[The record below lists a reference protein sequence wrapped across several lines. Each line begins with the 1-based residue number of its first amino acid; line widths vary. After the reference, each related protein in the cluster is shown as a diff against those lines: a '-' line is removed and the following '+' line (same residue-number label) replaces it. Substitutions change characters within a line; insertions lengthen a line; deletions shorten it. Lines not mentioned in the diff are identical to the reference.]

1 MTIAGNS
8 NKLMSVGKIK
18 KNFALYICLLMLV
31 FSSGVTF
38 SQVEIEA
45 GDPGN
50 NTDIRGFFKSRL
62 GDIDEELNKVKK
74 GKVKAIAISPG
85 GRALYSVTY
94 GEKNNL
100 DSQANYNSAVAARNP
115 DNFAKKDCRTKPI
128 VFFLGSVHGQEIEG
142 IVGLLNL
149 IHIAETGKDY
159 RGREWTSLKNKF
171 DQCRVI
177 IVPCC
182 NPDGRKR
189 NPYDS
194 FVGLPTKI
202 MTKYGQGT
210 RKDGSSYGW
219 P

>member
-8 NKLMSVGKIK
+8 NKFMSVGKIK

-62 GDIDEELNKVKK
+62 GDVDEELNKVKK
-74 GKVKAIAISPG
+74 GKVKAIVISPG
-85 GRALYSVTY
+85 GRARYSVTY

-115 DNFAKKDCRTKPI
+115 DNFAKKI
-128 VFFLGSVHGQEIEG
+128 VEPNRSFFFWDRFM
-142 IVGLLNL
+142 
-149 IHIAETGKDY
+149 A
-159 RGREWTSLKNKF
+159 
-171 DQCRVI
+171 
-177 IVPCC
+177 
-182 NPDGRKR
+182 RK
-189 NPYDS
+189 
-194 FVGLPTKI
+194 
-202 MTKYGQGT
+202 
-210 RKDGSSYGW
+210 
-219 P
+219 